1 MMKNTMSEA
10 AQQAATAILTSP
22 TCTVAEALQLIL
34 QYVNDSEDR
43 YPAAADYMKEVL
55 TCLCDQITP
64 EQALG

>member
-10 AQQAATAILTSP
+10 AQSSAAAILTSS
-22 TCTVAEALQLIL
+22 TCTVAEALQVIL

-43 YPAAADYMKEVL
+43 YPEAADYMKQVL